1 MIYQYT
7 TSHNF
12 PPYIY
17 MNIDIYSGWLYG
29 TEEYI
34 GTYLNHVEDIST
46 WLACILRYLR
56 IKLGPTLQ
64 LFNEGV
70 WQCIS
75 ISSISSYKT
84 TLVMLSKS
92 SLLTILTAPHA
103 ISCFV
108 SNRTQVKTITTQ
120 NITLEK
126 VKTKIERNI
135 QNNEPDEI

>member
-1 MIYQYT
+1 
-7 TSHNF
+7 
-12 PPYIY
+12 
-17 MNIDIYSGWLYG
+17 
-29 TEEYI
+29 
-34 GTYLNHVEDIST
+34 
-46 WLACILRYLR
+46 
-56 IKLGPTLQ
+56 
-64 LFNEGV
+64 
-70 WQCIS
+70 
-75 ISSISSYKT
+75 
-84 TLVMLSKS
+84 MLSKS